1 MLLLIT
7 FGFAMK
13 VTNNSQLLSS
23 LTSLIDPNQ
32 RQQQL
37 ALQEQQNL
45 RQQQEQKS
53 TEQAS
58 KVERQGR
65 IDANRTALKKLQER
79 LKADNLEKL
88 KTELSL
94 ENLDNQSTSGNVNLN
109 LRESFGSS
117 NKPVDTRPG
126 QIIDIRV

>member
-1 MLLLIT
+1 
-7 FGFAMK
+7 MK

>member
-1 MLLLIT
+1 
-7 FGFAMK
+7 MK
-13 VTNNSQLLSS
+13 VTTSSQLPSS

-37 ALQEQQNL
+37 ALQEQQ
-45 RQQQEQKS
+45 KS
-53 TEQAS
+53 TEQTGNL
-58 KVERQGR
+58 ERQGR
-65 IDANRTALKKLQER
+65 IEANRTALKKLQER

-94 ENLDNQSTSGNVNLN
+94 ENLDNQDKPAGVNLN
-109 LRESFGSS
+109 LRESFGSRDQPL
-117 NKPVDTRPG
+117 NTRPG